1 MTTTVERKLDSIRKT
16 SNGLGTQTEKK
27 IQLIKRQTVVKEK
40 KDGGLRVRNLKMHD
54 KILF

>member
-1 MTTTVERKLDSIRKT
+1 MDWEHKLK
-16 SNGLGTQTEKK
+16 KK